1 MDTYSSSSPLLTQ
14 KTKAIAGITTTT
26 AFDYTLLNEQEEDE
40 KVPSVLSQQQ
50 QQNQSQNDVGSPYMT
65 TTKDTTTTATTT
77 QSSSNIE
84 TIITPTKPSTQ
95 QQPTSSSGVLFDSC
109 VSDGCAALLPFIS
122 HTSNNNNSSHLVG
135 ISSSS
140 STKVIPQQVDL
151 ESMGQGSIYE
161 MKLSDYQEI
170 LQLPGNR
177 VCVDCGVDTLS
188 LGCDPVDTNNNNNK
202 ATSSGTYPDW
212 GSPNLGIL
220 FCFSCSGI
228 HRSLGTHISFVRSV
242 RMDAWDEKKQIPL
255 MRIGGN
261 QRCNNFLK
269 KYNIITHLNTTTSGS
284 GSNLVST
291 TNYDE
296 QLRNMI
302 RQKYDNPVAQYYQQ
316 LLKAE
321 RDGIP
326 TPAIPEAVLNYQPL
340 EAGVVGTTST
350 TTTTPMKKKVM
361 EGFGSPPPTSSNY
374 NHNNNTT
381 ENANNSTATGNRT
394 NRLPTRTL
402 VIMVIVTTVIIAG
415 IVVAVW
421 FTR

>member
-1 MDTYSSSSPLLTQ
+1 MDAYSSSPLLT
-14 KTKAIAGITTTT
+14 KTTTTAGSTT
-26 AFDYTLLNEQEEDE
+26 AFDYTLLKEQEEDE
-40 KVPSVLSQQQ
+40 EVVVT
-50 QQNQSQNDVGSPYMT
+50 QQNQSHNVGSPYMT
-65 TTKDTTTTATTT
+65 TSTKDTTTTSKRATATKDTATPSIETTITTT
-77 QSSSNIE
+77 AEPN
-84 TIITPTKPSTQ
+84 TQ
-95 QQPTSSSGVLFDSC
+95 QQQSSSSGVLFDSC

-122 HTSNNNNSSHLVG
+122 QTTSNAGV
-135 ISSSS
+135 SSSS
-140 STKVIPQQVDL
+140 ASATKAIPQQVDL

-177 VCVDCGVDTLS
+177 VCVDCGVDTAESDHETDISSNNATS
-188 LGCDPVDTNNNNNK
+188 LKRISSSTP
-202 ATSSGTYPDW
+202 ASSSGTYPDW

-220 FCFSCSGI
+220 FCFTCSGI

-269 KYNIITHLNTTTSGS
+269 KYNIATHLNTSKNNIIS
-284 GSNLVST
+284 A

-321 RDGIP
+321 RDGLP
-326 TPAIPEAVLNYQPL
+326 TPSIPESVQNYQPS
-340 EAGVVGTTST
+340 EAGVGTMST

-361 EGFGSPPPTSSNY
+361 EGFGSPPPTSSNFN
-374 NHNNNTT
+374 NHNMT
-381 ENANNSTATGNRT
+381 ENASRGTANASGT
-394 NRLPTRTL
+394 NRLPTTM
-402 VIMVIVTTVIIAG
+402 VMIAVVAMVIVVG
-415 IVVAVW
+415 VVVAIW
-421 FTR
+421 FFR